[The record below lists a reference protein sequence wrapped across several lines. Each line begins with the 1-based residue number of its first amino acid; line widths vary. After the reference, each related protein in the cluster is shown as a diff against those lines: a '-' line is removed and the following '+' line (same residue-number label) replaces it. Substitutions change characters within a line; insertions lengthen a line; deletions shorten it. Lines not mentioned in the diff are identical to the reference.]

1 MKKFLFLFVFVVVIG
16 CNNQKKDNNIS
27 YDSSGFVEVSSVIH
41 DVIYDIRYY
50 SPYNFT
56 GKRVNGYNSNRAFLT
71 KEAAHALKNA
81 ADKLREKGYRIVI
94 YDAYRPQKAVD
105 CFVKWMA
112 DVDDEGIKS
121 FYPNIKDKNDL
132 IKGSFVATK
141 SGHTRGSVVD
151 MTIVKMDGTSVD
163 MGGTFDL
170 FDRLSNRN
178 YDGITKE
185 QLDNRKLLENIMIEA
200 GFEPLPSEWWHFVL
214 KNEPYPNTYF
224 DFDIQ

>member
-1 MKKFLFLFVFVVVIG
+1 MKKILLCLFFIVVIG
-16 CNNQKKDNNIS
+16 CNNQKKDNSIS

-121 FYPNIKDKNDL
+121 FYPNIKDN
-132 IKGSFVATK
+132 
-141 SGHTRGSVVD
+141 
-151 MTIVKMDGTSVD
+151 GTSVD

-200 GFEPLPSEWWHFVL
+200 GFEPLPSEWWHFAL